1 MSRIGVIG
9 GSGIYALEGVE
20 NLVWKKVS
28 TPFGDPSDEFALG
41 DFRGRPVAFLPRHG
55 RGHRYS
61 PTEVPYRANF
71 WALKSLG
78 CDWVIAL
85 SAVGSL
91 QEEIR
96 PRDFVVPDQLFDRT
110 RSRPYSFFGEGIV
123 AHVSFDAPYC
133 PVLRR
138 ALLDS
143 IREEKV
149 PVHDGGTYLCIEGPT
164 FSTKAESRIFRAW
177 GCHVIGMTNLHEAKL
192 AREAEIAFATIA
204 LVTDYDVWREGEEVS
219 VERVIENLHANGA
232 NVKRVLGRVL
242 PRVPRD
248 RSSPAHGALKNSIMT
263 DRKIWP
269 AATIEK
275 LGPIL
280 EGHLV

>member
-9 GSGIYALEGVE
+9 GSGIYAIEGVE
-20 NLVWKKVS
+20 NLTFQKVA

-41 DFRGRPVAFLPRHG
+41 DFQGRPVAFLPRHG
-55 RGHRYS
+55 RGHRLS
-61 PTEVPYRANF
+61 PTEVPNQANF

-110 RSRPYSFFGEGIV
+110 RSRPYSFFGDGIV
-123 AHVSFDAPYC
+123 AHVGFDQPYC
-133 PVLRR
+133 PVLRKTLVEAVR
-138 ALLDS
+138 A
-143 IREEKV
+143 EKV
-149 PVHDGGTYLCIEGPT
+149 PVHDAGTYLCIEGPT
-164 FSTKAESRIFRAW
+164 FSTKAESRIFRSW

-204 LVTDYDVWREGEEVS
+204 LVTDYDVWRDGEEVS
-219 VERVIENLHANGA
+219 VSRVIENLHANGE
-232 NVKRVLGRVL
+232 NVKKVLRRVL
-242 PRVPRD
+242 PAVPAGRT
-248 RSSPAHGALKNSIMT
+248 SPAHTALKNAIMT

-269 AATIEK
+269 ESTMKRLA
-275 LGPIL
+275 PIPAPYR
-280 EGHLV
+280 